1 MRSIIVIVSMLL
13 SGCASLSESVKLSY
27 DLPKAE
33 TTWVARNPPTEP
45 LSSEEILAVRSAAA
59 LMTLKQDGEA
69 AYYEGQND
77 SFTVIR
83 HEQLPTREESYVVT
97 VKYRIMNGLVYG
109 ETIPLVATVLDPQKE
124 IYAREIALKAMNGT
138 RDDIPVLYD
147 GRVFVASS
155 NSTNSCTV
163 DVVERDLDRVYAT
176 YRIKT
181 C

>member
-13 SGCASLSESVKLSY
+13 SGCASLNESVKLSY

-33 TTWVARNPPTEP
+33 TTWVVRNPPTEP
-45 LSSEEILAVRSAAA
+45 LNSDEILAARSAAE
-59 LMTLKQDGEA
+59 LMTVKLDGEA

-77 SFTVIR
+77 TFAVIR
-83 HEQLPTREESYVVT
+83 YEQLPTREEPYVVT

-124 IYAREIALKAMNGT
+124 IYAREIALRAMNGT
-138 RDDIPVLYD
+138 SDAIPVHYD
-147 GRVFVASS
+147 GRAFVASINIS
-155 NSTNSCTV
+155 NSCIV
-163 DVVERDLDRVYAT
+163 DVVEKDLDRVYAT

>member
-1 MRSIIVIVSMLL
+1 MLL
-13 SGCASLSESVKLSY
+13 SGCASLNESIKLSY

-33 TTWVARNPPTEP
+33 TTWVVRNPPTEP
-45 LSSEEILAVRSAAA
+45 LNSDEILAVRSAAEH
-59 LMTLKQDGEA
+59 MTLKQDGEA
-69 AYYEGQND
+69 AYYEGRSD

-83 HEQLPTREESYVVT
+83 HEQLPTSEEVYVVT
-97 VKYRIMNGLVYG
+97 VKYRIMNGLVHG
-109 ETIPLVATVLDPQKE
+109 ETIPLVATAFDPKKE
-124 IYAREIALKAMNGT
+124 IYAREIAFKAMNGV

-147 GRVFVASS
+147 GRIFAASS

-163 DVVERDLDRVYAT
+163 DVVEKDLDRVYAT